1 VALQAEKQNAGC
13 DDSGSCMAEI
23 AGALGASLVVF
34 GDVGKLGELLV
45 VNLNLFN
52 VDLAQSQGRVT
63 IEAPSLESFPGQM
76 KPKVWDLLTP
86 KMTAL
91 GFEVP
96 ERPEETAPVMLVK
109 EVPSASEPLFAWPS
123 AFFAGTLFLAGA
135 GGTGYWAWG
144 VLSTEISV
152 ADDAVGIAQDHLN
165 AAPDDSERYT
175 LLDQAKN
182 DLAGKSN
189 QQTIVIASTIAAG
202 IIGLTGVGM
211 GLFWN
216 PFQEEEPATDETKE
230 E

>member
-1 VALQAEKQNAGC
+1 
-13 DDSGSCMAEI
+13 MAEI

-34 GDVGKLGELLV
+34 GDVGQLGELLV

-91 GFEVP
+91 GFDVP
-96 ERPEETAPVMLVK
+96 ERPEETEPIMLVK
-109 EVPSASEPLFAWPS
+109 EVPSASAPLFAWPS
-123 AFFAGTLFLAGA
+123 AFFAGTLLLAGA
-135 GGTGYWAWG
+135 GGAGYWTWG
-144 VLSTEISV
+144 VVTPQMDGPYGTIKTAEQAEEEGIPISGDEFNTVV
-152 ADDAVGIAQDHLN
+152 AARTVYDDLLAQQQLGMALTITTAVM
-165 AAPDDSERYT
+165 
-175 LLDQAKN
+175 
-182 DLAGKSN
+182 
-189 QQTIVIASTIAAG
+189 
-202 IIGLTGVGM
+202 GLTGIGM

-216 PFQEEEPATDETKE
+216 PFQEEEPATDESQE